1 MLSKASGSCVR
12 TWKGNSSGK
21 TKRTHF
27 QEPRGL
33 VQGFVLM
40 TRDSRG
46 VPLLRGSRC
55 TPRCSLRGA
64 LGFIHWESACK
75 ALAGKVTQGGNIP
88 TGIWLLLQAPGQAVV
103 LLLHSQILTVY
114 RQYYRPPPVG
124 LKWPMPEASA
134 GNGCTK
140 SD

>member
-40 TRDSRG
+40 TRDSTG
-46 VPLLRGSRC
+46 VPLLRGSCC

-75 ALAGKVTQGGNIP
+75 ALAGKSDPRRKHPHRDLVVTASPRSSCCALAALTDTDCVQ
-88 TGIWLLLQAPGQAVV
+88 TVLQTPSSGVKMANARSFCREWM
-103 LLLHSQILTVY
+103 H
-114 RQYYRPPPVG
+114 
-124 LKWPMPEASA
+124 K
-134 GNGCTK
+134 K
-140 SD
+140 